1 METILYIAA
10 FVLGSVVGSF
20 LNVCIH
26 RLPRGMS
33 IVRPPSHCPSCGAT
47 IRYYDNVPLL
57 SYLLLRGRCRA
68 CGARISL
75 RYPLVEGLTGAF
87 AVLALWAFGPSA
99 HGFISFGLLCSL
111 EVVSFVDLDHR
122 IIPDEISLGGMA
134 VGLLLALLGLSLPL
148 REAVLGV
155 LVGGGGLWLVAYL
168 YEVIAKREGM
178 GGGDVKLMGMVG
190 AFLGYKGA
198 LFTIFSGSLLGALVG
213 GILMALKG
221 ADAKYAV
228 PFGPFLSAGAVLYLF
243 FGEELLCWYMSLL
256 HG

>member
-1 METILYIAA
+1 METIPYIVA
-10 FVLGSVVGSF
+10 FALGSVVGSF

-33 IVRPPSHCPSCGAT
+33 ILRPPSHCPSCGAT
-47 IRYYDNVPLL
+47 IRWYDNVPLL
-57 SYLLLRGRCRA
+57 SYLVLRGKCRI

-75 RYPLVEGLTGAF
+75 RYPLVEGLTGTF
-87 AVLALWAFGPSA
+87 AVLALSAFGPSA
-99 HGFISFGLLCSL
+99 QGLISFGFLCSL
-111 EVVSFVDLDHR
+111 EVVSFVDLERR

-134 VGLLLALLGLSLPL
+134 AGLLLALLELSIPL
-148 REAVLGV
+148 KEAVLGV

-168 YEVIAKREGM
+168 YELIAKREGM

-213 GILMALKG
+213 GVLMAIEG
-221 ADAKYAV
+221 ADTKYAL

-243 FGEELLCWYMSLL
+243 FGQELLCWYMSLL